1 MAFCLNRILL
11 FVLALN
17 LQALQGM
24 PVKRLRRKQANFVNK
39 ARDIV
44 ISTKSSEANDFKHP
58 RQVQSSFK
66 FLSQSDI
73 DKGLD
78 HLKKKYPNVDWSL
91 VTPLPSPSSGKREFY
106 RENKNTIGQA
116 KRTSSFMFLNQSDIN
131 KGLDY
136 LKKKYPDI
144 DWSIVT
150 PLPSPSSGKREF
162 ENKNFLEEAKRSSS
176 FIFLN
181 QSDIDKGLDHL
192 KKKYPNVDW
201 SLVTPLRSPNSGK
214 REFEEKNSLGQ
225 TKRTSSFMFLNQSD
239 IDKGLD
245 HLKKKYPN
253 VDWSI
258 VTPLPSPISGKRE
271 FEDMNSV
278 RQAKRTSSFMFL
290 NQSDID
296 KGLDHLKKKYPNVD
310 WSIVTPLPSPIS
322 GKREFKDMNS
332 VRQVKRTS
340 SFMFLNQ
347 SDIDKG
353 LGHLKKKYP
362 NVDWSIVT
370 PLPSPSSGKREF
382 ENKNFL
388 EEAKRTSSFTFLN
401 QSDIDKGLDHLKKKY
416 PNVDWSILTPLPSP
430 NSGKRELDDKN
441 SIGQPKRT
449 SSFIFLNQS
458 DIDKGLDHLKKKY
471 PNVDWSLVTPLP
483 SPNSGKRE
491 LTDQIM
497 ESVRT
502 DTKSYASKKLYQE
515 KKNLDI
521 LDYSIQERNKIP
533 EKQHEKDKHRF
544 FSSFFFPEPQDMK
557 EQKYSQEKSPNV
569 DWFAFSG
576 KTLDT

>member
-91 VTPLPSPSSGKREFY
+91 LTPLPSPSSGKREFY

-136 LKKKYPDI
+136 LKKKYPDV

-181 QSDIDKGLDHL
+181 QSDIDKGLDHW

-201 SLVTPLRSPNSGK
+201 SLLTPLPSPNSGK

-258 VTPLPSPISGKRE
+258 VTPLPSPSSGKRE
-271 FEDMNSV
+271 FEDKTFL
-278 RQAKRTSSFMFL
+278 RQPKRTSSFIFL

-310 WSIVTPLPSPIS
+310 WSIVTPLPSS
-322 GKREFKDMNS
+322 
-332 VRQVKRTS
+332 
-340 SFMFLNQ
+340 
-347 SDIDKG
+347 
-353 LGHLKKKYP
+353 
-362 NVDWSIVT
+362 
-370 PLPSPSSGKREF
+370 
-382 ENKNFL
+382 
-388 EEAKRTSSFTFLN
+388 
-401 QSDIDKGLDHLKKKY
+401 
-416 PNVDWSILTPLPSP
+416 
-430 NSGKRELDDKN
+430 NSGKREIDDKN

-471 PNVDWSLVTPLP
+471 PNVDWSIVTPLP

-491 LTDQIM
+491 IDDKNSIGQPKRTSSFIFLNQSDIDKGLDHLKKKYPDVDWSIVTPLPSPSSGKREFTDPITG
-497 ESVRT
+497 SVRT
-502 DTKSYASKKLYQE
+502 DTKSYVSKRLYQE

-521 LDYSIQERNKIP
+521 FDSSIQERNKIP
-533 EKQHEKDKHRF
+533 EKQHEKDEHHF

-557 EQKYSQEKSPNV
+557 GQKYSQEKSPNV

>member
-24 PVKRLRRKQANFVNK
+24 PVKRLRRKQVNFVNK

-78 HLKKKYPNVDWSL
+78 HLKKNYPNVDWSL

-116 KRTSSFMFLNQSDIN
+116 KRTSSFMFLNQSDIH

-136 LKKKYPDI
+136 LKKKYPDV

-201 SLVTPLRSPNSGK
+201 SLLTLLPSPNSGK

-258 VTPLPSPISGKRE
+258 VTPLPSPSSGKRD
-271 FEDMNSV
+271 FEDKTFL
-278 RQAKRTSSFMFL
+278 RQPKRTSSFIFL

-310 WSIVTPLPSPIS
+310 WSL
-322 GKREFKDMNS
+322 
-332 VRQVKRTS
+332 
-340 SFMFLNQ
+340 
-347 SDIDKG
+347 
-353 LGHLKKKYP
+353 
-362 NVDWSIVT
+362 
-370 PLPSPSSGKREF
+370 
-382 ENKNFL
+382 
-388 EEAKRTSSFTFLN
+388 
-401 QSDIDKGLDHLKKKY
+401 
-416 PNVDWSILTPLPSP
+416 LTPLPSP
-430 NSGKRELDDKN
+430 NSGKREFEEGSL
-441 SIGQPKRT
+441 GQTKRT

-491 LTDQIM
+491 FTDPITG
-497 ESVRT
+497 SVRT
-502 DTKSYASKKLYQE
+502 DTKSYVSKRLYQK

-521 LDYSIQERNKIP
+521 FDSSIQERNKIP

-557 EQKYSQEKSPNV
+557 GQKYSQEKNPNV

-576 KTLDT
+576 KKLDT

>member
-91 VTPLPSPSSGKREFY
+91 L
-106 RENKNTIGQA
+106 
-116 KRTSSFMFLNQSDIN
+116 
-131 KGLDY
+131 
-136 LKKKYPDI
+136 
-144 DWSIVT
+144 T

-162 ENKNFLEEAKRSSS
+162 EDMNSVRQVKRTSS
-176 FIFLN
+176 FMFFN

-201 SLVTPLRSPNSGK
+201 SIVTPLPSPSSGK
-214 REFEEKNSLGQ
+214 REFEDMNSVRQ
-225 TKRTSSFMFLNQSD
+225 VKRTSSFMFLNQSD

-258 VTPLPSPISGKRE
+258 VTPLPSPSSGKRE
-271 FEDMNSV
+271 FEDKTFLRQPKRTSSFIFLNQSDIDKGLDHLKKKYPNVDWSIVTPLPSPNSGK
-278 RQAKRTSSFMFL
+278 REIDDKNSIGEPKRTSSFMFL

-310 WSIVTPLPSPIS
+310 WSIVTPL
-322 GKREFKDMNS
+322 
-332 VRQVKRTS
+332 
-340 SFMFLNQ
+340 
-347 SDIDKG
+347 
-353 LGHLKKKYP
+353 H
-362 NVDWSIVT
+362 
-370 PLPSPSSGKREF
+370 SPSSGKREF
-382 ENKNFL
+382 EDKTFL
-388 EEAKRTSSFTFLN
+388 RQPKRTSSFIFLN

-416 PNVDWSILTPLPSP
+416 PNVDWSIVTALPSPSSGKREFEDMNFVRQVKRTSSFMFLNQSNIDKGLDHLKKKYPNVDWSIVTPLPSP
-430 NSGKRELDDKN
+430 NSGKREIDDKN

-471 PNVDWSLVTPLP
+471 PDVDWSLVTPLS

-491 LTDQIM
+491 FTDPITG
-497 ESVRT
+497 SVRT
-502 DTKSYASKKLYQE
+502 DTKSYVSKRLYQE

-521 LDYSIQERNKIP
+521 FDTSIQERNKIP

-557 EQKYSQEKSPNV
+557 GQKYSQEKYPNV